1 MATPSSGWEDASIW
15 PAAANRFAWR
25 AYLGARGGD
34 VPAYAAPARADDLT
48 GLPPAF
54 VSVGGSDGF
63 VDEDVAYA
71 ARLMRAG
78 VPTELHV
85 YPGAPHGFRLAAGTR
100 LAERA
105 GRDADAWLRGVL
117 AD

>member
-1 MATPSSGWEDASIW
+1 MH
-15 PAAANRFAWR
+15 
-25 AYLGARGGD
+25 
-34 VPAYAAPARADDLT
+34 
-48 GLPPAF
+48 
-54 VSVGGSDGF
+54 
-63 VDEDVAYA
+63 
-71 ARLMRAG
+71 AG

-117 AD
+117 AG